1 MLEREKK
8 LSLFAD
14 DMMSQ
19 VEIMSDTH
27 RTKLLELMYNFSK
40 FTGYKINIQRSVK
53 FLYAKEKETKN
64 RLREQFHL

>member
-1 MLEREKK
+1 
-8 LSLFAD
+8 
-14 DMMSQ
+14 MMSY

-40 FTGYKINIQRSVK
+40 FTEYKINIQKSIK

-64 RLREQFHL
+64 RLENNSIYDSIKK